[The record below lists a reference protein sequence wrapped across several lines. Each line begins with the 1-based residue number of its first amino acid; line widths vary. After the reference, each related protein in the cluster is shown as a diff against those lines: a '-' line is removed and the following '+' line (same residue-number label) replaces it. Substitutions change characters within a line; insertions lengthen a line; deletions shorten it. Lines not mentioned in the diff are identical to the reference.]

1 MHLDTRRSPVRVQPR
16 RRVNARPVSAAGCTP
31 PEPTAAPAR
40 RDRSERKSPLVG
52 RALLIIAA
60 VIALAAAVLLPYL
73 LTAL

>member
-1 MHLDTRRSPVRVQPR
+1 
-16 RRVNARPVSAAGCTP
+16 VSAAGCTP